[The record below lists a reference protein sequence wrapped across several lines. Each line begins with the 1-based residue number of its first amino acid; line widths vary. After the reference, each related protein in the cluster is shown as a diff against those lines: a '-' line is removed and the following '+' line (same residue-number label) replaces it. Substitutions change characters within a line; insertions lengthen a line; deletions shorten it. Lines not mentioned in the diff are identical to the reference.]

1 MVIRGISAKLGR
13 AVMLKFHD
21 NGAPDPMKLAL
32 FLEESGFEHATV
44 RQADGEVSTL
54 PKWEE
59 C

>member
-1 MVIRGISAKLGR
+1 MVIRGISAEVGW
-13 AVMLKFHD
+13 AVMLKFYD
-21 NGAPDPMKLAL
+21 NGAPNPMKVAL
-32 FLEESGFEHATV
+32 FLEEFGFEHATV